1 MRTMLCLVVL
11 LMVSHATAD
20 RVAPSDSHCWTDLE
34 ADSPSSRCCMTSHI
48 AALNPAS
55 SASLPRIAR
64 VIIIGTLAV
73 ALKEEPEAAGLAP
86 SEAGLAPS
94 EAAFF

>member
-1 MRTMLCLVVL
+1 MGESKKEGKEGEGEGRRRKEEEGGEKRRK
-11 LMVSHATAD
+11 D
-20 RVAPSDSHCWTDLE
+20 
-34 ADSPSSRCCMTSHI
+34 
-48 AALNPAS
+48 PAS